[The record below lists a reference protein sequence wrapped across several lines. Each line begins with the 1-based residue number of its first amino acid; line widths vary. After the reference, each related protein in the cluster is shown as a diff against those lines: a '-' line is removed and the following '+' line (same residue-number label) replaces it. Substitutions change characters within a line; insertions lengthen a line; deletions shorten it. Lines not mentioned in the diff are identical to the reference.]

1 MKNET
6 VEKRQEAEK
15 KLLLE
20 QLRRTPIIKVA
31 CEKINIGHSTYYR
44 WRKEDE
50 GFSLEADEAI
60 SAGEQLINDLS
71 ESQLVS
77 LIKDKNFPAIN
88 LWLRQHHP
96 KYSNRL
102 EVTARI
108 KSDDVMTPEQEKIV
122 REALGLV
129 GEQASD
135 KQSNAQS

>member
-1 MKNET
+1 MKNKT
-6 VEKRQEAEK
+6 IEKRQEAEK
-15 KLLLE
+15 RLLLE
-20 QLRRTPIIKVA
+20 QLRRMPIIKVA

-50 GFSLEADEAI
+50 EFCIEADEAI
-60 SAGEQLINDLS
+60 SSGEQLINDLS

-77 LIKDKNFPAIN
+77 LRKKKIFPAIN

-122 REALGLV
+122 RQALGLV
-129 GEQASD
+129 EEKSLN
-135 KQSNAQS
+135 KENNA

>member
-1 MKNET
+1 MKNKT
-6 VEKRQEAEK
+6 IEKRQEAEK

-20 QLRRTPIIKVA
+20 QLRRMPIIKVA

-50 GFSLEADEAI
+50 EFCIEADEAI
-60 SAGEQLINDLS
+60 NAGEQLINDLS

-122 REALGLV
+122 RQALGLV
-129 GEQASD
+129 EEKSPNNEN
-135 KQSNAQS
+135 NA